1 MGITSRFRRD
11 GNTAT
16 KETSSDEY
24 DAGSGEKGY
33 STSAH
38 PGTATHPHADANA
51 EQHAHVEHMNDP
63 TQRLH
68 RGLKARQVTMIA
80 IGGAM

>member
-1 MGITSRFRRD
+1 MGIINRFR
-11 GNTAT
+11 GGTTA
-16 KETSSDEY
+16 ETSS
-24 DAGSGEKGY
+24 GSDSDHGGKEK
-33 STSAH
+33 TFLAAH
-38 PGTATHPHADANA
+38 TGNANEEERA
-51 EQHAHVEHMNDP
+51 HIEQMNDP